1 MNTMAKPVS
10 AGKSASRSLKTS
22 SPPAEAPTPTT
33 GMTAL
38 AGPSCS
44 GASAVKARS
53 PSASVSGWI
62 PPGISFSSMMVPFSL
77 WLWQSKGY
85 SMPRY
90 RQRGRPP
97 CLPLWKLLS
106 PDDVDRD
113 FRGDVAVEPHRHLE
127 LAELFNRF
135 VQLNLP
141 AIDGEVQRPERAGIH
156 SGQNARVKELRRA
169 FGEAAPNAEGEV
181 AVEGMHIVE
190 EAIRSGLRLATVFFS
205 ESAKER
211 AHKLLPQLSSHTEA
225 LLLPDEV
232 FASAVPSETPQGV
245 AALVHVKSFA
255 LDEMFVPAPAL
266 LVAIAGL
273 QDPGNLGTI
282 ARSAEAF
289 EVTGLLLGERTVSP
303 WNWKAVR
310 ASAGS
315 LFRLPALKIE
325 LATALR
331 EMKARGVR
339 VLTTSSHKGT
349 AITEVDLRAPVAF
362 IVGGEGAGVPKD
374 VLAQADE
381 VVAIPHSSKVDSR
394 NAGIAA
400 SILLYEAA
408 RQRKSQ

>member
-1 MNTMAKPVS
+1 
-10 AGKSASRSLKTS
+10 
-22 SPPAEAPTPTT
+22 
-33 GMTAL
+33 
-38 AGPSCS
+38 
-44 GASAVKARS
+44 
-53 PSASVSGWI
+53 
-62 PPGISFSSMMVPFSL
+62 
-77 WLWQSKGY
+77 
-85 SMPRY
+85 
-90 RQRGRPP
+90 
-97 CLPLWKLLS
+97 
-106 PDDVDRD
+106 
-113 FRGDVAVEPHRHLE
+113 
-127 LAELFNRF
+127 
-135 VQLNLP
+135 
-141 AIDGEVQRPERAGIH
+141 
-156 SGQNARVKELRRA
+156 
-169 FGEAAPNAEGEV
+169 
-181 AVEGMHIVE
+181 MHIVE
-190 EAIRSGLRLATVFFS
+190 EAIRSGLRLTTVFFS

-211 AHKLLPQLSSHTEA
+211 AHKLLPQLASHTEA
-225 LLLPDEV
+225 LLLPEEV

-245 AALVHVKSFA
+245 AALVRVKSFA

-339 VLTTSSHKGT
+339 VLTTSSHKGA

-381 VVAIPHSSKVDSR
+381 VVAIPHSSKVESL